1 MTEPSD
7 RASGETRSSP
17 RIETN
22 EALTLLADDCRREIL
37 LELLERAP
45 ETSLRI
51 ASDAGGRSAESSER
65 PSGGDTTPS
74 GGATDDPSDGD
85 ETRYEPKRP
94 AVELYHNHLP
104 RLAAKDVIS
113 WDEQAG
119 VVERG
124 SAFPAI
130 RPFVARLDQ
139 HSDELPSDW
148 RD

>member
-65 PSGGDTTPS
+65 PSG
-74 GGATDDPSDGD
+74 D